1 LALKNTYNLKYKNVV
16 IIIKD
21 NFQIINVEKY
31 NDTFII
37 SRNNSLIYFYL
48 PLTKNDSYRII
59 ENEDNLELSNIAQ
72 IFFVQKNWV

>member
-1 LALKNTYNLKYKNVV
+1 MALKNTYNLKYKNVV